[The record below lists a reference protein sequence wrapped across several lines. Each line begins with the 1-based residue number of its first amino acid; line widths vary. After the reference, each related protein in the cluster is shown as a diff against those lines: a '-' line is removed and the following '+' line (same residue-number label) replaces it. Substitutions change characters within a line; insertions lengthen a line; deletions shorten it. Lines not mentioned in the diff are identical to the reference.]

1 MKVQVILLYAI
12 PNLLQLCIWEQCI
25 PPANTAILSRN
36 TNCTHLNGYRNV
48 QQDDQLELKLVA
60 VLP

>member
-36 TNCTHLNGYRNV
+36 TNCTHLNV